1 MNLPFTVDQFLAV
14 FERYNQTVWPFQIL
28 ANLIALFAIA
38 FAVKRIPHT
47 EKTISAIMA
56 ILWLWIGV
64 VYHLIFFSPI
74 NPAARAFGALNIVQG
89 FVFLYYGVIK
99 SRLAFQYRSDG
110 FGMTG
115 SLLILYGLIIYPV
128 LGYFLGHVYPK
139 SPTFG
144 LPCPTTIFTFGMFLW
159 TGAKV
164 PKITLVIPLIWSF
177 IGFSAA
183 LTMGIYEDVGLLVA
197 GVVGT
202 TLVIVRDKNMRDGG
216 REVPAGT
223 F

>member
-14 FERYNQTVWPFQIL
+14 FEQYNQTVWPFQIL
-28 ANLIALFAIA
+28 SNLLAIFVIA

-47 EKTISAIMA
+47 DKIISAILA

-99 SRLAFQYRSDG
+99 SRLVFQYRSDNY
-110 FGMTG
+110 GMTG
-115 SLLILYGLIIYPV
+115 SLMILYALIIYPV

-159 TGAKV
+159 TGTRV
-164 PKITLVIPLIWSF
+164 PKITIVIPLIWSF

-183 LTMGIYEDVGLLVA
+183 VTMGVYEDIGLLVA

-202 TLVIVRDKNMRDGG
+202 VLVILRDTRMKYISQ
-216 REVPAGT
+216 EVST
-223 F
+223 HNS